1 MAPNCGARLHL
12 RLLGHM
18 TVGDTKGRSYL
29 PRTRKTRAM
38 LAVLAMASPKP
49 VLRVQLASLL
59 WSRRENEQARASLRQ
74 SVHELQDTLG
84 GIWSHVFV
92 ADRHHLSLRGTELDI
107 DALMLAQPER
117 ISTGLLDRYEDV
129 LLEDLDGLDPAFD
142 RWLDEERGRF
152 VRIGRAIGESLLAQ
166 CDDPVATIEA
176 AERLLGIDRRHESA
190 WRAIIRANAEQGDF
204 AAALV

>member
-84 GIWSHVFV
+84 GTWSHVFV

-176 AERLLGIDRRHESA
+176 AEHLLGIDRRHESA
-190 WRAIIRANAEQGDF
+190 WRAIIRANAEQGSSPPH
-204 AAALV
+204 